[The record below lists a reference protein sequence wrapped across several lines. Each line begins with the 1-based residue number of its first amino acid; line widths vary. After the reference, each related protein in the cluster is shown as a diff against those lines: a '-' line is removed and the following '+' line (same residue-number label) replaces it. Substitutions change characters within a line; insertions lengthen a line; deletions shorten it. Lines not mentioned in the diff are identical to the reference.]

1 MAGVFIVGAIREEI
15 ISRGVFTSTADV
27 RLLFHS
33 KTRDTTLD
41 RDMPANPRSPCI
53 KTPVI
58 PSATPDRDTLAN
70 PSPPAYCMPIV
81 PDWGPLKGRESA
93 LVRPPVPDELSRG
106 GCRPGAVRGLRLCTC
121 GVDFYGRNG
130 KKKNDESLLLQ
141 NHAPTLFSSHFHQ
154 KFSAFHGSNHLVA
167 GPVGSE
173 QPDPTRPDPTRPD
186 PTRPDPTRPDPT
198 RPDPTRPDPTRP
210 DPTRPH
216 STHFD

>member
-1 MAGVFIVGAIREEI
+1 MDVVQPKRLIGCFFLYVKPGLVAGGLVSYCNRDSVAGVFIVGAIREEI

-130 KKKNDESLLLQ
+130 KKK
-141 NHAPTLFSSHFHQ
+141 
-154 KFSAFHGSNHLVA
+154 
-167 GPVGSE
+167 
-173 QPDPTRPDPTRPD
+173 R
-186 PTRPDPTRPDPT
+186 
-198 RPDPTRPDPTRP
+198 
-210 DPTRPH
+210 
-216 STHFD
+216 